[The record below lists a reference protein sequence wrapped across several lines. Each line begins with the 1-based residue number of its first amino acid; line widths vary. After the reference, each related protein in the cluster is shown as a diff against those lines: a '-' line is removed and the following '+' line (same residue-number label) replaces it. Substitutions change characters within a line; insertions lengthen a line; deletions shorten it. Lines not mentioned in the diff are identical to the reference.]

1 MRWCRPVKAVTPR
14 RRLRRALTV
23 ALVSAMLVALCQVA
37 LAFDVTTTARPL
49 PGSQFQGGDGNQA
62 DMTGLIDWQGLQADG
77 RVHHTVDPN
86 AVDNIF
92 AGGSKELS
100 PGDWGLTTQNGGANP
115 SSANVLDVYR
125 ALDRAPGGDA
135 FLYLAFTREANHGTV
150 FVTFELNQDARQW
163 TNGAGAR
170 IPCRT
175 TGDILISFEPHG
187 NGASVQVDRWV
198 SSKTDAATG
207 CATQGTL
214 QSASN
219 LSTTHVQASF
229 NTSAPILSYLPGFYD
244 GTIPTLNFGEAA
256 INLSAVL
263 SDIGHPCGEFAST
276 WMHSRSSSASET
288 AELKD
293 YVAPEP
299 FAVRTC
305 KASPDLTSIA
315 AGTVNRLARTHRAR
329 RYQALRAAAL
339 SDVAHLGGGASPT
352 GTITFRL
359 YGPDDASCSGPPA
372 FSSTATV
379 LGNGYYQSGE
389 FVPTAAGTYRWVV
402 EYSGDTNNHPAGP
415 TGCHT
420 DSETVVVHPADP
432 RLTTS
437 ASGVV
442 TRRGRGAAVRSARAA
457 QQIHDSATLSD
468 GIAPTGAITFDL
480 YGPRQPRCSGH
491 PLFTSRVAVDGNGTY
506 NSESFTATAPG
517 AYRWVAHY
525 SGDASNHPAGPTA
538 CGESSETVVLQPA
551 HPAIATVASETTEL
565 GGAIHDLAVLR
576 GGADPH
582 GVIVFRAYGP
592 DDATC
597 AGAPLATSHV
607 RVRGNGAYRSASFTP
622 SAPGTY
628 RWRATYSGDANNAAA
643 GPTACDDRGESVL
656 VTPKTPPA
664 QPALASTASPSV
676 AAGGA
681 IRDIAELSGGADPT
695 GTLAFE
701 VYGPDQST
709 CSGAPA
715 AISTVAVSGN
725 GSYSSSAFTA
735 TVAGTYRWVVVYS
748 GDEHNLGAGPTACD
762 DAAETVIVTP
772 ATPVLVTTASP
783 PVIVGGGLRDTA
795 YLSRGA
801 NPTGTIT
808 FRAYGPGDAACAGR
822 PAFTMHQTVV
832 GNGAYRSSTFVPSAA
847 GSYRW
852 VAVYSGDRNNAAA
865 TTACGDRLETG
876 QVFRRHPALRTTASS
891 SLTLAGVRSEPA
903 GVSIYDAATLS
914 GGSVPTGEIVFALH
928 GPNDR
933 TCSAPPVFVTATDV
947 TGNGTYN
954 SERFTPTTS
963 GTYRWV
969 ARYSG
974 DANNR
979 PAGPT
984 RCGDASETVHV
995 TVAARPALTSTG
1007 SAAITV
1013 GGAIHDTAH
1022 LSGGM
1027 SPTGAITFHLYG
1039 PATPACT
1046 GSAEFT
1052 STVAV
1057 RGNGDYTSDAYA
1069 PAAPG
1074 VYRWVVT
1081 YSGDGRN
1088 HGAGPTACGNVA
1100 EITIVRPKDVVPVV
1114 PAFSTTASPDTGRGE
1129 PVSDLA
1135 HLTGGLDPGGS
1146 VTFELFGPADSGCS
1160 GRPVFTSIALVTGNG
1175 DYHSGTFVP
1184 AEPGIYRW
1192 VATYSGDAA
1201 NTEAGPTGC
1210 GEAAETVTV
1219 RAGPG
1224 PNPDPGPHPPPPP
1237 PPKPTPRPTPKPKPQ
1252 PHPPTP
1258 PIGLG

>member
-1 MRWCRPVKAVTPR
+1 M
-14 RRLRRALTV
+14 
-23 ALVSAMLVALCQVA
+23 S
-37 LAFDVTTTARPL
+37 
-49 PGSQFQGGDGNQA
+49 
-62 DMTGLIDWQGLQADG
+62 
-77 RVHHTVDPN
+77 
-86 AVDNIF
+86 
-92 AGGSKELS
+92 
-100 PGDWGLTTQNGGANP
+100 WGLTTQNGGANP
-115 SSANVLDVYR
+115 KSANIVDVYR

-135 FLYLAFTREANHGTV
+135 YLYLAFTREASNGTV
-150 FVTFELNQDARQW
+150 FVTFELNQDARLW

-175 TGDILISFEPHG
+175 TGDIVISFEPHG

-198 SSKTDAATG
+198 STKTDAATG
-207 CATQGTL
+207 CAIQGTL

-219 LSTTHVQASF
+219 LSASQVQASF
-229 NTSAPILSYLPGFYD
+229 NNSDAIRTYLPGFYA
-244 GTIPTLNFGEAA
+244 GTIPKLNFGEAA

-263 SDIGHPCGEFAST
+263 AGLGHPCGEFAST

-299 FAVRTC
+299 FELRTC
-305 KASPDLTSIA
+305 KASPDLSSTA
-315 AGTVNRLARTHRAR
+315 AGIVNRIVRTHRAR
-329 RYQALRAAAL
+329 RSQALRTAAL
-339 SDVAHLGGGASPT
+339 SDTAHLSGGASPT

-359 YGPDDASCSGPPA
+359 SGPDDAACSGTPV
-372 FSSTATV
+372 FTSTATV
-379 LGNGYYQSGE
+379 LGNGYYQSGA

-402 EYSGDTNNHPAGP
+402 EYSGDANNHSAGP
-415 TGCHT
+415 TGCHA
-420 DSETVVVHPADP
+420 DSETVVVRPADP
-432 RLTTS
+432 TLTTS
-437 ASGVV
+437 ASGIVI
-442 TRRGRGAAVRSARAA
+442 RRGRAAAVRSARTA
-457 QQIHDSATLSD
+457 QQIHDSATLSG
-468 GIAPTGAITFDL
+468 GIAPTGTITFDL
-480 YGPRQPRCSGH
+480 YGPRQPGCTGH
-491 PLFTSRVAVDGNGTY
+491 PLFTSRVPVNGNGTY
-506 NSESFTATAPG
+506 NSEPFTATAAG
-517 AYRWVAHY
+517 TYRWVAHY
-525 SGDASNHPAGPTA
+525 SGDASNHAAGPTA

-551 HPAIATVASETTEL
+551 HPAIATVASESTEL
-565 GGAIHDLAVLR
+565 GGPIHDLAVLR
-576 GGADPH
+576 GGANPR

-592 DDATC
+592 DDANC
-597 AGAPLATSHV
+597 AGTPVATSRV

-622 SAPGTY
+622 SAAGTY

-643 GPTACDDRGESVL
+643 GPTACDEPGESVL

-664 QPALASTASPSV
+664 QPALASTASPSM

-681 IRDIAELSGGADPT
+681 IRDTAELTGGTDPT
-695 GTLAFE
+695 GTLTFE
-701 VYGPDQST
+701 VYGPDEPT

-725 GSYSSSAFTA
+725 GTYTSASFTA
-735 TVAGTYRWVVVYS
+735 TLAGTYRWVVVYS

-772 ATPVLVTTASP
+772 ATPALRTIASL
-783 PVIVGGGLRDTA
+783 PVIVGGALRDTA

-808 FRAYGPGDAACAGR
+808 FRAYGPDDATCAGR

-832 GNGAYRSSTFVPSAA
+832 GNGAYRSSSFVPSAA

-852 VAVYSGDRNNAAA
+852 VAAYSGDRNNAAA
-865 TTACGDRLETG
+865 STACGDRLETG

-891 SLTLAGVRSEPA
+891 ALSLAGARSGPA

-914 GGSVPTGEIVFALH
+914 RGSAPTGEIVFALH

-933 TCSAPPVFVTATDV
+933 TCSAPPLFVTATAV
-947 TGNGTYN
+947 AGNGTYN
-954 SERFTPTTS
+954 SERFTPTAS
-963 GTYRWV
+963 GTYRW
-969 ARYSG
+969 AATYSG

-984 RCGDASETVHV
+984 RCGDAAETVDV
-995 TVAARPALTSTG
+995 TVAARPALTSTA

-1013 GGAIHDTAH
+1013 GGAVHDSAH
-1022 LSGGM
+1022 LSGGT

-1039 PATPACT
+1039 PTAPTCA
-1046 GSAEFT
+1046 GSAAFT

-1057 RGNGDYTSDAYA
+1057 RGNGDYTSAAYT
-1069 PAAPG
+1069 PATPG

-1088 HGAGPTACGNVA
+1088 HGAGPTACGDVS

-1114 PAFSTTASPDTGRGE
+1114 PAFSTTASPDTGRGQ
-1129 PVSDLA
+1129 PVSDVA
-1135 HLTGGLDPGGS
+1135 HLGGGLDPGGS
-1146 VTFELFGPADSGCS
+1146 ITFELFGPADSGCS

-1184 AEPGIYRW
+1184 AEPGTYRW

-1201 NTEAGPTGC
+1201 NTAAGPTGC

-1219 RAGPG
+1219 RAEPG

-1237 PPKPTPRPTPKPKPQ
+1237 PPKPKPKPNPKPQ
-1252 PHPPTP
+1252 PHPPMP